1 LGDRMIKEKIKNV
14 SSKIK
19 RLDHRLLQMIIA
31 VAIVATGL
39 AGSYVL
45 VKLRRPPKRVQ
56 PTALAPLVKVQKL
69 HVRDIEM
76 VVSGFGTV
84 SPKVEVEIVPQ
95 VSGKIVAV
103 HPEFKA
109 GGVIP
114 AGDVIIEID
123 PRDYE
128 LAVQQ
133 GQAAVAE
140 AQVKL
145 NIEKAEGKIALDE
158 WKQLNPGSEPTSPLV
173 LREPQI
179 RQAQARLESA
189 LATLE
194 TAKLSLERT
203 KLRLPLDVRIV
214 SESADLGQY
223 VTAGRTLGSAYALEA
238 VEIELPLEDSELAW
252 FDIPE
257 NNSNLKGT
265 SAEIKAEFASA
276 EHKWDGYVVRTTGQV
291 DPTSRLV
298 SVVIEVPNPFDT
310 SGGKAALLPG
320 MFVEVSIRGRKLEN
334 TVAVPRDAVRSGN
347 EVWVVNNNKVHIQPL
362 EIVRKD
368 EKFIYVTGG
377 LEDGAEIVTSSL
389 DVVTEGM
396 EVRMDG
402 R

>member
-1 LGDRMIKEKIKNV
+1 MVSEKIKNV
-14 SSKIK
+14 LSKIK
-19 RLDHRLLQMIIA
+19 RLDHRRLQMVIA
-31 VAIVATGL
+31 LVIVAIGL
-39 AGSYVL
+39 LGSFIL
-45 VKLRRPPKRVQ
+45 VKFRRPPKRVQ
-56 PTALAPLVKVQKL
+56 PTVLAPLVKVQKL

-103 HPEFKA
+103 HPQFKT

-114 AGDVIIEID
+114 AGEVLIEID

-128 LAVQQ
+128 LALQQ

-140 AQVKL
+140 AQVRL
-145 NIEKAEGKIALDE
+145 DVEKAEGRIALDE
-158 WKQLNPGSEPTSPLV
+158 WEQLNPGTEPTSPLV
-173 LREPQI
+173 LHEPQI

-194 TAKLSLERT
+194 TAKLGLERT
-203 KLRLPLDVRIV
+203 KLLLPLDVRIMT
-214 SESADLGQY
+214 ESADLGQY
-223 VTAGRTLGSAYALEA
+223 IMIGRTLGSAYALEA

-257 NNSNLKGT
+257 GKGSLKGT

-291 DPTSRLV
+291 DQTSRLV
-298 SVVIEVPNPFDT
+298 SVVIEVSNPFDT

-320 MFVEVSIRGRKLEN
+320 MFVEVSIRGRKLKSA
-334 TVAVPRDAVRSGN
+334 VAVPRDAVRSGN
-347 EVWVVNNNKVHIQPL
+347 EVWVVSNNKIHIQSL

-396 EVRMDG
+396 EVRTED

>member
-1 LGDRMIKEKIKNV
+1 MVSEKIKNV
-14 SSKIK
+14 LSKIK
-19 RLDHRLLQMIIA
+19 QLDHRRLQMFIA
-31 VAIVATGL
+31 LAIVAIGL
-39 AGSYVL
+39 LGSFVL

-56 PTALAPLVKVQKL
+56 PTVLAPLVKVQKL

-95 VSGKIVAV
+95 VSGKIVSV
-103 HPEFKA
+103 HPEFTT
-109 GGVIP
+109 GGMIP
-114 AGDVIIEID
+114 AGEVLIEID

-128 LAVQQ
+128 LVVQQ

-140 AQVKL
+140 AQVRL
-145 NIEKAEGKIALDE
+145 DIEKAEGKIALDE
-158 WKQLNPGSEPTSPLV
+158 WEQLNPGTEPTSPLV

-194 TAKLSLERT
+194 TAKLGLERT
-203 KLRLPLDVRIV
+203 KLLLPLDVRIMT
-214 SESADLGQY
+214 ESADLGQY
-223 VTAGRTLGSAYALEA
+223 ITAGRTLGSAYALEA

-252 FDIPE
+252 FDIPK
-257 NNSNLKGT
+257 NNSSLKVT

-276 EHKWDGYVVRTTGQV
+276 KHKWDGYVVRTTGQV

-320 MFVEVSIRGRKLEN
+320 MFVEVSIRGRKLKSA
-334 TVAVPRDAVRSGN
+334 VAVPRDAVRSGN
-347 EVWVVNNNKVHIQPL
+347 EVWVVSNNKIRIQSL

-368 EKFIYVTGG
+368 ERFIYVTGG
-377 LEDGAEIVTSSL
+377 LEDGAEIVISSL

-396 EVRMDG
+396 EVRTEDT
-402 R
+402 RKK